1 MRIGGNAAGA
11 SVKKVAFTKAIGAQQ
26 SAISQKLVAEG
37 W

>member
-26 SAISQKLVAEG
+26 SAIQPKADS
-37 W
+37 